1 MWFWGWVLWFLDIL
15 PRMSGPLG
23 SQSIPFPHLQP
34 LVERFE
40 TFCLDP
46 SLVTKQASLVHFPP
60 GFQPVPCKPL
70 FFDLALNHVAFP
82 TLDDKLEQKAK
93 SGLTGYIKGIF
104 GFRS

>member
-1 MWFWGWVLWFLDIL
+1 MVSCSCRDPGLV
-15 PRMSGPLG
+15 SGTPCETADWC
-23 SQSIPFPHLQP
+23 FVLQP

-46 SLVTKQASLVHFPP
+46 SLVTRQANLVHFPP
-60 GFQPVPCKPL
+60 GFQPIPCKPL

-82 TLDDKLEQKAK
+82 PLEDKLEQKTK